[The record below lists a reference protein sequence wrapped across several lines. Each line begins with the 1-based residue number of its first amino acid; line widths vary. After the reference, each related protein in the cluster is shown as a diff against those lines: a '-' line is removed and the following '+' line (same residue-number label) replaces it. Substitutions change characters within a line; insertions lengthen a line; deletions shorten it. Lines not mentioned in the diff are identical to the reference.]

1 MEKIILG
8 LIVVGAGVII
18 GFPKVRQALRI
29 RINGA
34 VDNSTAPI
42 ERLEDNYKQLMA
54 KLPAQKRAVA
64 SAQASANQAKNDLT
78 KANQELQQLEER
90 YKAADG
96 LGASEEAMGAL
107 EEAYADKE
115 AEIAELTTYAAE
127 AAQIA
132 AEALKALQLT
142 TSSLKRFAARVE
154 SEGRK
159 AELTQAHNVANE
171 VSAQLGEINS
181 SLSEAGGISRQIDH
195 DLETARA
202 EGNLNKGSAAE
213 QELAEL
219 ETKQRTSGARGRL
232 RAKTGLSPE

>member
-54 KLPAQKRAVA
+54 RLPAQKRAVA
-64 SAQASANQAKNDLT
+64 SAQASANQAKNDLAD
-78 KANQELQQLEER
+78 ANQKLLQLEER
-90 YKAADG
+90 YKTAVG
-96 LGASEEAMGAL
+96 LQASDEALAVL
-107 EEAYADKE
+107 EEAYAAQE
-115 AEIAELTTYAAE
+115 TEIAELTAYAAE

-132 AEALKALQLT
+132 AEALKALQST
-142 TSSLKRFAARVE
+142 TTSLKRFAARVE

-202 EGNLNKGSAAE
+202 EGNLNKGSVAE
-213 QELAEL
+213 QELNDL
-219 ETKQRTSGARGRL
+219 EASQLTSGARSRL
-232 RAKTGLSPE
+232 REKAGLSPE